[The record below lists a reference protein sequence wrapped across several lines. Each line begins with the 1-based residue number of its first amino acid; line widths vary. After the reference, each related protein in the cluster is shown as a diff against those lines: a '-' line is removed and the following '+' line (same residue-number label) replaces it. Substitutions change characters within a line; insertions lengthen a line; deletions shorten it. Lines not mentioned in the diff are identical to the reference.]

1 MKIIKLDHSFSWY
14 AIKGHAFSRLCST
27 QRNTDPYCVPWRVT
41 FHFSTLQR
49 ARRKFHLF
57 YYKNPGAAAIAETNP
72 MLDIR
77 LRYRGTTVLVRR
89 KFSTSASLA
98 IREKGDLVYTY
109 SYSCV
114 FSVAFFFVPGN
125 KWYSY
130 VLRKPRSRAIKSL
143 WIWFGASVDR
153 LEK

>member
-1 MKIIKLDHSFSWY
+1 MSAVKIIKLDHSLSCH
-14 AIKGHAFSRLCST
+14 AIKGHAFSRLRST

-57 YYKNPGAAAIAETNP
+57 YYKNPGAAATAETNP
-72 MLDIR
+72 MLDVR
-77 LRYRGTTVLVRR
+77 LRYRGTTMLVRR

-109 SYSCV
+109 NYSCV
-114 FSVAFFFVPGN
+114 FSAAFLFCS
-125 KWYSY
+125 WQ
-130 VLRKPRSRAIKSL
+130 
-143 WIWFGASVDR
+143 
-153 LEK
+153 

>member
-1 MKIIKLDHSFSWY
+1 MSAVKIIKLDHSLSCH
-14 AIKGHAFSRLCST
+14 AIKGHAFSRLRST

-57 YYKNPGAAAIAETNP
+57 YYKNPGAAATAEMNP
-72 MLDIR
+72 MLDVR
-77 LRYRGTTVLVRR
+77 LRYRGTTMLVRR

-109 SYSCV
+109 NYSCV
-114 FSVAFFFVPGN
+114 FSAAFLFCS
-125 KWYSY
+125 WQ
-130 VLRKPRSRAIKSL
+130 
-143 WIWFGASVDR
+143 
-153 LEK
+153 

>member
-1 MKIIKLDHSFSWY
+1 MSAVKIIKLDHSLSCH
-14 AIKGHAFSRLCST
+14 AIKGHAFSRLRST

-57 YYKNPGAAAIAETNP
+57 YYKNPDAAATAETNP
-72 MLDIR
+72 MLDVR
-77 LRYRGTTVLVRR
+77 LRYRGTTMLVRR

-109 SYSCV
+109 NYSCV
-114 FSVAFFFVPGN
+114 FSAAFLFCS
-125 KWYSY
+125 WQ
-130 VLRKPRSRAIKSL
+130 
-143 WIWFGASVDR
+143 
-153 LEK
+153 